1 MIRVYGTR
9 TTNDLVIP
17 SANSRNSWAFEMCVC
32 GEGGEREKFVQRF
45 PLSNKQNAKVSRLG
59 NFGTNLYFAL
69 ALLRFSPD
77 EDN

>member
-1 MIRVYGTR
+1 
-9 TTNDLVIP
+9 
-17 SANSRNSWAFEMCVC
+17 MCMC
-32 GEGGEREKFVQRF
+32 GGGEEEKFVQRF

-69 ALLRFSPD
+69 ALLLRFSPD